1 MADWAT
7 ISSLATAGGTLVLA
21 IATFSSVRAA
31 KRSTE
36 ITELALQEQLRPVLL
51 QSSLDDPVQK
61 IMFGDGHWVR
71 VDGGHAVVEAL
82 DGIVYLAVSVRNV
95 GAGIG
100 VLQGW
105 HPWSE
110 LQVGN
115 RDHQPVEDFRVQGR
129 DLYIPPGGL
138 GLWQGAMRDRAE
150 EMHGELTRAAAERR
164 SFTVD
169 LLYSDPTGG
178 QRVISRFSFTPG
190 GGEDRWL
197 ASVGRHWNLDRAS
210 ART

>member
-7 ISSLATAGGTLVLA
+7 ISALATAGGTLVLA
-21 IATFSSVRAA
+21 MATFSSVRAA

-36 ITELALQEQLRPVLL
+36 LTELALQEQLRPVLL
-51 QSSLDDPVQK
+51 QSNMDDPVQK

-71 VDGGHAVVEAL
+71 VQGGQAVVEAL
-82 DGIVYLAVSVRNV
+82 DGIVYMAMSVRNV

-105 HPWSE
+105 HPWNE

-115 RDHQPVEDFRVQGR
+115 QEHRPVEDFRIQGR
-129 DLYIPPGGL
+129 DLYIPPSGI
-138 GLWQGAMRDRAE
+138 GLWQGALRDRSE
-150 EMHGELTRAAAERR
+150 EIHAQLTRAVADRR
-164 SFTVD
+164 AFTMD

-190 GGEDRWL
+190 GEDQWI
-197 ASVGRHWNLDRAS
+197 AGVARHWNLDRAS

>member
-1 MADWAT
+1 MADWVT
-7 ISSLATAGGTLVLA
+7 ISSLATAGGTLALA
-21 IATFSSVRAA
+21 FATYSSVRAA

-61 IMFGDGHWVR
+61 IMFGDSHWLR
-71 VDGGHAVVEAL
+71 VPGGQAAVEEKDGVV
-82 DGIVYLAVSVRNV
+82 YMAVSVRNV

-105 HPWSE
+105 YPWNE

-115 RDHQPVEDFRVQGR
+115 HDHAPVEEFRPHTR
-129 DLYIPPGGL
+129 DLYIPPGGI
-138 GLWQGAMRDRAE
+138 GVWQGALRDRDE
-150 EMHGELTRAAAERR
+150 EMHGHLTRAVGDRR
-164 SFTVD
+164 PFTID

-178 QRVISRFSFTPG
+178 QRVISRFSVTPG
-190 GGEDRWL
+190 GEDAWM
-197 ASVGRHWNLDRAS
+197 AGVGRHWNLDRAG